1 MNIVAPI
8 SIITTIR
15 TTYERISRH
24 YSPLD
29 EGATLAYKLETI
41 VYILR
46 VP

>member
-15 TTYERISRH
+15 TTYERISRQT
-24 YSPLD
+24 PLD